1 MSQNTELAAARLKA
15 LQGRQEML
23 SFGGGIENSLGIR
36 HTKKSIRLRIENGF
50 DTEQII
56 YLCPKKLLGEEVV
69 KTTITTAVDEVTG
82 AVRSVDEEKNINV
95 AAFGL
100 PSGTPF
106 FVGEIVPDDEEGV
119 ALGLSLRIKPLS
131 PGQNLDHLG
140 SALAEEETQV
150 VAISMKSF
158 TEGGQPENTN
168 YGNSLTH
175 YKLSHL
181 KEIERTGD
189 LNFEAF
195 QNSRDVSTE
204 IMKIDL
210 IKNNFNAIIT
220 QNDVL
225 AIQVNPKTKMDLTL
239 HLGARF
245 SRSEYFYRQ
254 VAAANQ
260 TLLESFPHE
269 SAVGQNC

>member
-36 HTKKSIRLRIENGF
+36 HTKKTIRLRIENGF
-50 DTEQII
+50 ETEQII

-69 KTTITTAVDEVTG
+69 KTNITVEKDQATG
-82 AVRSVDEEKNINV
+82 AVTQVLQDVNIDV
-95 AAFGL
+95 AGFGL

-106 FVGEIVPDDEEGV
+106 FTGLKEIKDGGI
-119 ALGLSLRIKPLS
+119 LQIKALS

>member
-15 LQGRQEML
+15 LQGRQEIL

-69 KTTITTAVDEVTG
+69 KTTITTDVDMSTG
-82 AVRSVDEEKNINV
+82 AITSVNEEKNIDV
-95 AAFGL
+95 SAFGL

-106 FVGEIVPDDEEGV
+106 FVGEVPNPKMGAD
-119 ALGLSLRIKPLS
+119 LRIKALS
-131 PGQNLDHLG
+131 PGQNLHHLG

-225 AIQVNPKTKMDLTL
+225 AIQVNPNTKMDLTL

-245 SRSEYFYRQ
+245 SRSEFFYRQ